1 MVYRNAEYNVK
12 FVGLNA
18 VTYRLIK
25 ILLHKNKPGE
35 QALILLAKE
44 LNHKELNSF
53 IKFGCEILMDL
64 NNQGAILGVLKPVT
78 Q

>member
-1 MVYRNAEYNVK
+1 MVYRDGEYNVK
-12 FVGLNA
+12 FVELNA

-35 QALILLAKE
+35 QALILIAKE